1 MVIKVIIRDYFTNL
15 LPYLIAINT
24 LYVFFGKV
32 SPMFREFL
40 SEVPVPTAGLALGI
54 VALGKLIGSTLP
66 TSEIICASISAL
78 LITLVTLKAI
88 VCRKQLAVDLH
99 QSVQAAVFGTFFMT
113 YMQLST
119 YIANISLL
127 AAQFVWA
134 AAVCG
139 QFALMIWFTKE
150 RILEFKLGDV
160 FATWFVCYVGII
172 VGSVTSPILHLAFI
186 GQGLFWFGF
195 IAYIILLFLVT
206 ARHAKLSLTAG
217 AAPTFCIYA
226 APMSLSLAGYLA
238 VYSNPNIVFVAV
250 LEVLAQVLFVVVL
263 TQLPKFLR
271 AGFFPSYAAMTF
283 PFVITATAL
292 QGVIQTLTSASIS
305 LPFAC
310 TVLFY
315 AETVFALGM
324 TAFVLFCFIRFF
336 FQKIVALSESK
347 ASETKP
353 CLN

>member
-1 MVIKVIIRDYFTNL
+1 ML
-15 LPYLIAINT
+15 
-24 LYVFFGKV
+24 
-32 SPMFREFL
+32 REFL
-40 SEVPVPTAGLALGI
+40 HEVPVPTAGLALGI
-54 VALGKLIGSTLP
+54 VALGKLVGPYVSP
-66 TSEIICASISAL
+66 VFEIVCATISAL
-78 LITLVTLKAI
+78 LIVLVTLKAL
-88 VCRKQLAVDLH
+88 VCRKHLAADLH

-119 YIANISLL
+119 YIAQVSLPV
-127 AAQFVWA
+127 AQVVWF

-150 RILEFKLGDV
+150 RFIEFKLGDV

-172 VGSVTSPILHLAFI
+172 VGSVTSPTLHLTFI

-206 ARHAKLSLTAG
+206 VRHAKISLTAG

-238 VYSNPNIVFVAV
+238 VFPGPNIAFVGTI
-250 LEVLAQVLFVVVL
+250 EVLAQLLFFVVL
-263 TQLPKFLR
+263 TQLPKLLR
-271 AGFFPSYAAMTF
+271 SGFFPSYAAMTF

-292 QGVIQTLTSASIS
+292 QAALQTLQTAGIA

-310 TVLFY
+310 TVLYY
-315 AETVFALGM
+315 AETIFALGM
-324 TAFVLFCFIRFF
+324 TAFVLACFIRFF
-336 FQKIVALSESK
+336 IQKLSAIQAAK
-347 ASETKP
+347 APETKT